1 MAQHSTVIVPRNFYL
16 IDELENGQKGFNDGT
31 ISWGLEDND
40 DSTLTSWNGMIIG
53 PAKTAFE
60 NRIYTL
66 NIRCGENYPD
76 VAPEVKFLTKIN
88 MDCVDSN
95 GKVDA
100 SKVPSLRAW
109 CRGMYIRNVLYDLRT
124 LMTDKANARLPQPA
138 ERGN

>member
-1 MAQHSTVIVPRNFYL
+1 M

-95 GKVDA
+95 GKVSFISFIELA
-100 SKVPSLRAW
+100 LPL
-109 CRGMYIRNVLYDLRT
+109 L
-124 LMTDKANARLPQPA
+124 NAVVGRSHIYELL
-138 ERGN
+138 EC